1 MLPAKSTVQPPAV
14 LPGLLE
20 SKVDSNNTQHLA
32 AIKLQST
39 TPNKRDGSLHQR
51 VLSQWEKE
59 KVKREHTAIIMWD
72 AAKDCKASVRRI
84 SRGVEEEG
92 ILSRGRNMRAA
103 RAFAM

>member
-1 MLPAKSTVQPPAV
+1 M
-14 LPGLLE
+14 
-20 SKVDSNNTQHLA
+20 
-32 AIKLQST
+32 
-39 TPNKRDGSLHQR
+39 
-51 VLSQWEKE
+51 
-59 KVKREHTAIIMWD
+59 KREHTAIIMWD